1 MGEVKKA
8 VAEAIAEAAASHA
21 RTCSQLSLGIVTFSV
36 VQRDLIAD
44 FLEIWR
50 RQDPALDAFFSNGG
64 IEEVFVKNL
73 ENVQGDERDVILI
86 SVGYGPR
93 VAGEPLDSMAFGP
106 VSNEGGERRLNVLFT
121 RPRVR
126 CEVFVSFD
134 PGDINLER
142 TTGDGPRVLKR
153 FLRYAE
159 NGILQE
165 FRAF

>member
-1 MGEVKKA
+1 M
-8 VAEAIAEAAASHA
+8 
-21 RTCSQLSLGIVTFSV
+21 
-36 VQRDLIAD
+36 QRDLIAD
-44 FLEIWR
+44 FLEIRR

-121 RPRVR
+121 RAR
-126 CEVFVSFD
+126 S
-134 PGDINLER
+134 
-142 TTGDGPRVLKR
+142 
-153 FLRYAE
+153 LR
-159 NGILQE
+159 GLRLI
-165 FRAF
+165 